1 MKPIS
6 IHDYFWSPGKY
17 PIKDFCVIFG
27 KDAFLKFHAVRLIRD
42 HVLEGEDAEFSL
54 TRFEGAS
61 VRLQDV
67 LKELATKSMFGGGRR
82 LVVVEDADSFITKY
96 RTELEDYADKSS
108 KNAVLLLVPDSFPSN
123 TKLFKKLAEN
133 GLIVEAEALSEKE
146 LPKWIVR
153 WAKHQHRVAC
163 DLNAADL
170 LLQRIG
176 PEHGL
181 LDQELAKL
189 ALLVPTKDDGSAG
202 CITPELVEEAAGSW
216 RTQIVFEI
224 FNLALTGQTAS
235 AIREMDRLLLSGE
248 DVISIF
254 NQNAST
260 LRKLAAA
267 TRLILDAEKNGKKI
281 TVRQALTQIGVVKPF
296 IQSKMEKQL
305 MSLGRHRGA
314 KLLDW
319 LLQADLDFKGGSR
332 SDPRLI
338 LETLIFKI
346 ADPRLRTEI
355 KR

>member
-6 IHDYFWSPGKY
+6 IHEYFWNPGKH
-17 PIKDFCVIFG
+17 PIGNFCVIFG
-27 KDAFLKFHAVRLIRD
+27 DDAFLKFHAVRLIRD

-61 VRLQDV
+61 VGLLEV
-67 LKELATKSMFGGGRR
+67 LKEVSTRSMFGGDRR
-82 LVVVEDADSFITKY
+82 LVLVEDADSFITKY
-96 RTELEDYADKSS
+96 RADLEDYADKPS
-108 KNAVLLLVPDSFPSN
+108 KNAVLLLVPTVFPSN
-123 TKLFKKLAEN
+123 TKLFKKLVEK
-133 GLIVEAEALSEKE
+133 GLVIEAKALSEKE
-146 LPKWIVR
+146 LPNWIIR
-153 WAKHQHRVAC
+153 WGKHQHQVAC

-189 ALLVPTKDDGSAG
+189 SLMVPTKGDGTKSP
-202 CITPELVEEAAGSW
+202 ITPELVEKAVGSW
-216 RTQIVFEI
+216 RSQSTFEMLD
-224 FNLALTGQTAS
+224 LALSGQTAS
-235 AIREMDRLLLSGE
+235 AIRQLDRLLLGGE
-248 DVISIF
+248 
-254 NQNAST
+254 NAIAILAQIAYT

-267 TRLILDAEKNGKKI
+267 TRLILDAEKSGKKI
-281 TVRQALTQIGVVKPF
+281 GVSQALKQVGVKPF
-296 IQSKMEKQL
+296 VLAKTEKQL

-319 LLQADLDFKGGSR
+319 LLQADLDLKGASR

-338 LETLIFKI
+338 LETLIVKI